1 MTQPPPG
8 QPSQNSSSSRSLLS
22 FLSLSSQYFFNIWCL
37 SILPLL
43 LKHRVP
49 SPCSR
54 TTILTP
60 VSLGQ
65 LGWLQSYPVCINIAR
80 VDFLKLSCQ
89 GTYSPPYSCSNSAT
103 DVPRRAI
110 GQTSRLQRERH
121 TEERTEAANPNIS
134 PDFSKALLPL
144 SQKCYNVVLKNGGSE
159 VRKPASPSV
168 TLGIKLLTPLSFCFL
183 TEKVRIRVTLS
194 TDSWECPD
202 CMREALRSQ
211 PDTNETSQ
219 KRSWSH
225 NQDILLN

>member
-1 MTQPPPG
+1 MTQPPPR
-8 QPSQNSSSSRSLLS
+8 QPSQSSTSFRSLLS

-37 SILPLL
+37 STLVTKAQGPIS
-43 LKHRVP
+43 H
-49 SPCSR
+49 SR
-54 TTILTP
+54 TTILTL

-89 GTYSPPYSCSNSAT
+89 GTYSPPNSCSNSAT
-103 DVPRRAI
+103 DVPSRAT

-159 VRKPASPSV
+159 VRKPA
-168 TLGIKLLTPLSFCFL
+168 F
-183 TEKVRIRVTLS
+183 
-194 TDSWECPD
+194 
-202 CMREALRSQ
+202 
-211 PDTNETSQ
+211 TS
-219 KRSWSH
+219 
-225 NQDILLN
+225 